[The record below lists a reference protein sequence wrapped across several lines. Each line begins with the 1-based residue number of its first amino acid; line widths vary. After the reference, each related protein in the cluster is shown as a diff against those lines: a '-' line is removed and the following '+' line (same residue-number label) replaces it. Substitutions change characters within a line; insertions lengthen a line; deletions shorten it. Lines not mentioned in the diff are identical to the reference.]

1 MSNNSKQKAWSDDK
15 AERFIYSSISALRP
29 RKLTIATLVQ
39 NGVSIPK
46 AEKLYKGCLEA
57 LELED
62 NATLRSSIAFSL
74 SGLLGTLEEAI
85 EAAAARGDF
94 ISHTQLLKLKEKT
107 LLDYASQFTDKSGE
121 VSKETTA
128 AEAVLQ
134 LSRIFG
140 PKDE

>member
-62 NATLRSSIAFSL
+62 NAILRSSIAFSL

-94 ISHTQLLKLKEKT
+94 MSHQQLLKLKQKT
-107 LLDYASQFTDKSGE
+107 LHDYATQFTEKSSD
-121 VSKETTA
+121 VNKDTST
-128 AEAVLQ
+128 AEAILK
-134 LSRIFG
+134 LSAIFG
-140 PKDE
+140 PKE